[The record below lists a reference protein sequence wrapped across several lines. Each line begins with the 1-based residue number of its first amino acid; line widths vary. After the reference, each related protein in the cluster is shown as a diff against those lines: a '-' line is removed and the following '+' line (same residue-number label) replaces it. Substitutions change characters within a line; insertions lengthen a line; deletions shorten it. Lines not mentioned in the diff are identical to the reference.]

1 MGPAGSQSRARRG
14 RGLPGGFRPGPP
26 KPAVPRFA
34 PVGSWRGLSPRAP
47 PPSVFPGGLPLGAR
61 RPPPPSPPPG
71 SAAAS
76 FRARLPWTAA
86 RWAAGTPP
94 PPARARAKVSAAG
107 GWGRGDGDSGA
118 VGSSAGRAASAG
130 EARREAAR
138 RKDAGTSGRAGEQPP
153 LPVPHFRDRC
163 RLSGFGKTES
173 RACPP
178 CAGGGRAGT
187 RRACRAILRRE
198 RGESWRRGSP
208 AARRPGTLLGERV
221 PTRGRRPHPLVPQ
234 SLPQASPPAP
244 RNPEAAPGKVQQNN
258 SGLFWGEGGASA
270 LGRTAN
276 RALKIHP
283 SLS

>member
-1 MGPAGSQSRARRG
+1 M
-14 RGLPGGFRPGPP
+14 PGGFRPGPP
-26 KPAVPRFA
+26 KPAAPRFA

-47 PPSVFPGGLPLGAR
+47 PPSVFPAGLPLGAR

-153 LPVPHFRDRC
+153 LPVPI
-163 RLSGFGKTES
+163 FGTG
-173 RACPP
+173 ADCPILERP
-178 CAGGGRAGT
+178 KAGHVSPVRGAVAPG
-187 RRACRAILRRE
+187 
-198 RGESWRRGSP
+198 RGEPAERSCGGS
-208 AARRPGTLLGERV
+208 AAS

>member
-1 MGPAGSQSRARRG
+1 M
-14 RGLPGGFRPGPP
+14 PGGFRPGQP
-26 KPAVPRFA
+26 KPAAPRFA

-47 PPSVFPGGLPLGAR
+47 PPSVFPAGLPPGAR

-153 LPVPHFRDRC
+153 LPVPI
-163 RLSGFGKTES
+163 FGTG
-173 RACPP
+173 ADCPVLERP
-178 CAGGGRAGT
+178 KAGHVPPVRGAVAPGRGEPAERSCGGSAGSPGGGAPLQRVDPEPSW
-187 RRACRAILRRE
+187 E
-198 RGESWRRGSP
+198 RGFLLVAGVRTPSSRSRS
-208 AARRPGTLLGERV
+208 RRPRPQPLGTQRLHLEKCSRTIQDFFGG
-221 PTRGRRPHPLVPQ
+221 RGVLVRWEELQ
-234 SLPQASPPAP
+234 T
-244 RNPEAAPGKVQQNN
+244 
-258 SGLFWGEGGASA
+258 GL
-270 LGRTAN
+270 
-276 RALKIHP
+276 
-283 SLS
+283 